1 VASIHDTAEAGV
13 VSWHDNLDHRN
24 PLLAQ
29 RLVTT
34 NEQSAPSMTNTV

>member
-29 RLVTT
+29 RLVMS
-34 NEQSAPSMTNTV
+34 NEQPALSMTITT